1 MRSCR
6 TTRTPL
12 APIAAR
18 TAISCSR
25 AVVRASSRLAIL
37 AQAISS
43 TRPTAPSRISK
54 GVRESPTSVSSAG
67 ITEARR
73 KLVLRVRILLG
84 QGRGDH
90 IQVGA
95 RLLDADAG
103 LEAAKRR
110 QKMSATLLGDGLV
123 PRWRFPVSGDGRPEL
138 DIRFVRR
145 KGKPGR
151 SHSHHGVRFTIER
164 DGASH
169 DAGIAA
175 ELTLPQG
182 VAEHHHVGSRRF
194 FRGQKPAPQL
204 GLDAECREQVPGHH
218 FAVELLGLPHPGQH
232 HVRVARSHQVI
243 EDVVL
248 RPKVEEVRVRE
259 TIRDWSAGACPSIP
273 PSSGGRGRHKAA
285 ASGITVFTTL
295 NTAVLAPIPSAS
307 VSTATAAKPGFFAEF
322 G

>member
-1 MRSCR
+1 M
-6 TTRTPL
+6 PL

-43 TRPTAPSRISK
+43 TSPTAPSRISK
-54 GVRESPTSVSSAG
+54 GVRESPTRVVEGRPHRCSATIG
-67 ITEARR
+67 
-73 KLVLRVRILLG
+73 VGVRVLLG
-84 QGRGDH
+84 QSPGDYV
-90 IQVGA
+90 QVGT

-103 LEAAKRR
+103 LETAKRR
-110 QKMSATLLGDGLV
+110 QKMRATLLGDGLV
-123 PRWRFPVSGDGRPEL
+123 PGWRFPIRGDGRPEL

-145 KGKPGR
+145 KSKPGG

-194 FRGQKPAPQL
+194 FRWQKTAPQL
-204 GLDAECREQVPGHH
+204 RLDSECREQVPGHH
-218 FAVELLGLPHPGQH
+218 FAVELLGLPHAGQH

-248 RPKVEEVRVRE
+248 RTKVEEVRVRE
-259 TIRDWSAGACPSIP
+259 IVSDRKRRGCPSIP
-273 PSSGGRGRHKAA
+273 PSSGGQGRHKAA
-285 ASGITVFTTL
+285 AS
-295 NTAVLAPIPSAS
+295 A
-307 VSTATAAKPGFFAEF
+307 
-322 G
+322 